1 MIKKENIKDGLVEK
15 FYDNGQLLLR
25 ENYKNGKLNGLWE
38 YFDESG
44 KSRGNENY
52 KAGKLV
58 E

>member
-38 YFDESG
+38 YFDEEGSLI
-44 KSRGNENY
+44 KTE
-52 KAGKLV
+52 KF
-58 E
+58 